1 MIHILHIDTDKITLV
16 IDLCIFIH
24 IYMNKYTNPCVFLH
38 DENHSLLTG
47 CFMQILDTKREIF
60 STYVTF
66 NAEFDG
72 VVQIC
77 NFLCAYV
84 IKI

>member
-1 MIHILHIDTDKITLV
+1 MDTDKITLV
-16 IDLCIFIH
+16 H
-24 IYMNKYTNPCVFLH
+24 IYMYKYTNPCVFLH

-47 CFMQILDTKREIF
+47 CFIQILDTEREIF

-72 VVQIC
+72 VVQIS
-77 NFLCAYV
+77 NFLCANI
-84 IKI
+84 IKF

>member
-1 MIHILHIDTDKITLV
+1 M
-16 IDLCIFIH
+16 
-24 IYMNKYTNPCVFLH
+24 YKYTNPCVFLH
-38 DENHSLLTG
+38 DENHSLLMG

-77 NFLCAYV
+77 NFFCAYV

>member
-1 MIHILHIDTDKITLV
+1 MDTDKITLV
-16 IDLCIFIH
+16 H
-24 IYMNKYTNPCVFLH
+24 IYMYKYTNPCVFLH

-72 VVQIC
+72 VVQIFY
-77 NFLCAYV
+77 FLCANI
-84 IKI
+84 IKF